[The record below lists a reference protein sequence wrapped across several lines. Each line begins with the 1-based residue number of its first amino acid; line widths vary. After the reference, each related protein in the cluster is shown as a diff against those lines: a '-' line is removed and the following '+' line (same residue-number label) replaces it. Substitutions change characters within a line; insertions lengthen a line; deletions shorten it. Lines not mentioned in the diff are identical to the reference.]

1 MKIIR
6 EPQELIDLSKALL
19 THNKTIGLVPTM
31 GALHIGHSSLV
42 KQSMAYNDITIVTI
56 FVNPLQFNNQDDL
69 DKYPS
74 TFEEDF
80 QVLDSLGCHYLFA
93 PLSTDMYANPLV
105 RIDFGALDKVLEGE
119 FRPGHFAGVG
129 VVVAKLLNM
138 ARPTNAYFGLKD
150 LQQFLLIRKMVTDL
164 SMPVMI
170 HGVPTVRASSGLAL
184 SSRNL
189 RLSNN
194 GLKIASRIYVVLKH
208 IEEQIRDNVG
218 YENALMQGKELIYN
232 EAGIEVEYL
241 EIIDPETLLKPI
253 NKISVVAI
261 CFAGYVEGI
270 RLIDNLYLR

>member
-6 EPQELIDLSKALL
+6 KPQELIDLSKALL

-31 GALHIGHSSLV
+31 GALHIGHSALV
-42 KQSMAYNDITIVTI
+42 QQSMANNDITIVTI

-74 TFEEDF
+74 TFQEDF

-93 PLSTDMYANPLV
+93 PFSTDMYANPLV
-105 RIDFGALDKVLEGE
+105 SIDFGALDKVLEGE

-170 HGVPTVRASSGLAL
+170 HGVQTVRASSGLAL

-194 GLKIASRIYVVLKH
+194 GLKVASRIYVVLKH
-208 IEEQIRDNVG
+208 IEEQIRDSVG

-241 EIIDPETLLKPI
+241 EVIDTETLLRPT
-253 NKISVVAI
+253 NKIPEVAI